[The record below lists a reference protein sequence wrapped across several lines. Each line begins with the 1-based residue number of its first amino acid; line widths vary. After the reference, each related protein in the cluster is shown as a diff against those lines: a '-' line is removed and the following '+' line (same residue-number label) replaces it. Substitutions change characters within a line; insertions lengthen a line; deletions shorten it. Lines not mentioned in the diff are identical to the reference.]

1 MASISTSNSFPKST
15 LVTLDCPAPIQASL
29 SKNAQDRWLTIALDR
44 ERCPEPQLSQEPEC
58 NLSMP
63 LISLRGAWLKEAG
76 FVPCDRIRV
85 RVMPGCL
92 VITCE

>member
-1 MASISTSNSFPKST
+1 MASISTSKSSPKST
-15 LVTLDCPAPIQASL
+15 LVALDCPAPIQASL
-29 SKNAQDRWLTIALDR
+29 SKSTQDRWLTITLDR
-44 ERCPEPQLSQEPEC
+44 ERCAEPQLSKEPEY
-58 NLSMP
+58 NLSEP
-63 LISLRGAWLKEAG
+63 LISLHGAWLKEAG